1 LMRFS
6 LVMPTVGRVKEP
18 ERFLASLDA
27 QTFRGFELLAVD
39 QNPDERLAP
48 ILGAY
53 GGLFPVLH
61 LRESRAGASRARNVG
76 LMHSCSDFVA
86 FPDDDCQYPP
96 LLLEKV
102 ARFFERHPEIDGL
115 TARLVDERGESSILD
130 FDSEPGLLDTTNVW
144 TRSIEATMFLR
155 RDSVRGLWFDEKLGR
170 GSGTTW
176 GSGEGTDY
184 LLQLLG
190 KGASLY
196 YDPRLSV
203 FHPQPVPP
211 YDAKAMRRAYEYG
224 CGRGYLLRKYE
235 YPLHARVRSLV
246 GPLGRAAA
254 AATGLRIAE
263 AGYQWNVLRGRKRG
277 LLGAVDV
284 I

>member
-1 LMRFS
+1 MRFS
-6 LVMPTVGRVKEP
+6 LVMPTFGRVKEP

-39 QNPDERLAP
+39 QNSDERLTP
-48 ILGAY
+48 VLGAY
-53 GGLFPVLH
+53 GALFPVLH
-61 LRESRAGASRARNVG
+61 LRERQAGVSRARNLG
-76 LMHSCSDFVA
+76 LRHSCSDFVA
-86 FPDDDCQYPP
+86 FPDDDCRYPP

-115 TARLVDERGESSILD
+115 TARLVDEWGESSILD
-130 FDSEPGLLDTTNVW
+130 FDSEPGFLDTTNVW

-155 RDSVRGLWFDEKLGR
+155 RDNVRGLRFDENLGR

-190 KGASLY
+190 KGASVY

-203 FHPQPVPP
+203 FHPSPVPP

-224 CGRGYLLRKYE
+224 CGRGHVLRKHE
-235 YPLHARVRSLV
+235 YPPQAKARSLV
-246 GPLGRAAA
+246 GPLGRAAVA
-254 AATGLRIAE
+254 AAGLRIAE
-263 AGYQWNVLRGRKRG
+263 ASYQWNVLRGRMRG
-277 LLGAVDV
+277 LLGAVDNV
-284 I
+284 

>member
-1 LMRFS
+1 MRFS
-6 LVMPTVGRVKEP
+6 LIMPTFGRVKEP
-18 ERFLASLDA
+18 GRFLASLNA
-27 QTFRGFELLAVD
+27 QTFRGFELLVVD

-48 ILGAY
+48 VVGAY
-53 GGLFPVLH
+53 AALFPILH
-61 LRESRAGASRARNVG
+61 LRERRAGASTARNVG
-76 LMHSCSDFVA
+76 LGHSCSDFVA

-115 TARLVDERGESSILD
+115 TARLVDEKGESSILD

-155 RDSVRGLWFDEKLGR
+155 RDSVRELRFDEDLGR

-184 LLQLLG
+184 LLLLLA
-190 KGASLY
+190 KGGSVY
-196 YDPRLSV
+196 YDPQLSV
-203 FHPQPVPP
+203 FHLSPVPP

-224 CGRGYLLRKYE
+224 CGRGHVLRKHE
-235 YPLHARVRSLV
+235 YPLHARAWSLV
-246 GPLGRAAA
+246 GPLGRAAVA
-254 AATGLRIAE
+254 AAGLRLAE
-263 AGYQWNVLRGRKRG
+263 AGYQWNVLRGRMRG
-277 LLGAVDV
+277 LLGVVDD

>member
-1 LMRFS
+1 M
-6 LVMPTVGRVKEP
+6 LV
-18 ERFLASLDA
+18 
-27 QTFRGFELLAVD
+27 VD
-39 QNPDERLAP
+39 QNPDERLTP
-48 ILGAY
+48 VVGAY
-53 GGLFPVLH
+53 EALFPILH
-61 LRESRAGASRARNVG
+61 LRERLAGASRARNVG
-76 LMHSCSDFVA
+76 LGHSCSDFVA

-155 RDSVRGLWFDEKLGR
+155 RVSVRGLRFDEKLGR
-170 GSGTTW
+170 GSGTSW

-184 LLQLLG
+184 LLKLLG

-196 YDPRLSV
+196 YDPHLSV
-203 FHPQPVPP
+203 FHPPPVPP

-235 YPLHARVRSLV
+235 YPLYARGRSLV

-254 AATGLRIAE
+254 AAAGLRIAE
-263 AGYQWNVLRGRKRG
+263 AGYQWNVLRGRMTG
-277 LLGAVDV
+277 LLSAGNV